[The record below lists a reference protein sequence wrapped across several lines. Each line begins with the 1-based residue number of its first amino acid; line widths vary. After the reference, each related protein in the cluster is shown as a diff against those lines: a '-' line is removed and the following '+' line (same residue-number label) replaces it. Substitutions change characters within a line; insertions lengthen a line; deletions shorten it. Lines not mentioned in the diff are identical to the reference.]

1 MEKLYSYLALVF
13 SVFFLIK
20 LVFVRFSRRN
30 LPPSP
35 LALPVIGHLH
45 LIKKTLHQTLEI
57 LSLQYGPILHLRFG
71 SKSILV
77 VSSPSAVE
85 ECFTKND
92 IIFANRPRSSAGDHF
107 TYNYTA
113 FSWAPYG
120 HLWRSLRRFSV
131 VEVFSSNSLQKS
143 STILENEIARLLR
156 QVLKQSRSDNHK
168 VELRIL
174 FHILTVNL
182 TMMIVTGN
190 PGIEDEAADLEVA
203 KKFLLEFKEKFYPSV
218 AVDICDFFPILR
230 LIGYKGRVEKNLSK
244 VQKSRDEYMQG
255 LIDEIRLKKTN
266 SSFQKKTSL
275 IETLLS
281 LQESEP
287 EFYTDDVIKSI
298 MVVMLVAGV
307 DTTAITLEWTMS
319 LLLNHPEALK
329 KLRAEIDG
337 NVGDGRMLNDLD
349 LVKLPYLRCVINET
363 LRLYPPAP
371 LLLPHS
377 SSESCTVGGYNIPQ
391 GTMLIVNAWAMHRD
405 PKVWDEPTKF
415 MPERF
420 EAIFGGREGFKYIPF
435 GTGRR
440 ACPGAPM
447 AIRTASMALGSLIRC
462 FEWEKVGNEVD
473 MSEQYGLSLTKA
485 EPLVAMSSPR
495 QNMIEMLS
503 QL

>member
-1 MEKLYSYLALVF
+1 MHS
-13 SVFFLIK
+13 
-20 LVFVRFSRRN
+20 
-30 LPPSP
+30 
-35 LALPVIGHLH
+35 IGGDQKVEL
-45 LIKKTLHQTLEI
+45 KTLF
-57 LSLQYGPILHLRFG
+57 SLLNINFIMRIVAGKPGIEVKEAEMEYGPILHLRFG

-156 QVLKQSRSDNHK
+156 QVLKQSR
-168 VELRIL
+168 R
-174 FHILTVNL
+174 
-182 TMMIVTGN
+182 N

-230 LIGYKGRVEKNLSK
+230 LIGYKGRVEKSLSK

-307 DTTAITLEWTMS
+307 DTTAITLEWAMS

-349 LVKLPYLRCVINET
+349 LVKLPYLRCV
-363 LRLYPPAP
+363 
-371 LLLPHS
+371 
-377 SSESCTVGGYNIPQ
+377 
-391 GTMLIVNAWAMHRD
+391 
-405 PKVWDEPTKF
+405 
-415 MPERF
+415 
-420 EAIFGGREGFKYIPF
+420 
-435 GTGRR
+435 
-440 ACPGAPM
+440 
-447 AIRTASMALGSLIRC
+447 
-462 FEWEKVGNEVD
+462 GNEVD

-485 EPLVAMSSPR
+485 EPLVAFCSPR

-503 QL
+503 AVDLLE